1 MRAAMLF
8 GWADDIEMQQEI
20 MKLDTPEKINKFFAV
35 HPDVIFVVD
44 QLNALEVRA
53 DDKEPT
59 VQKKA
64 SLSQW
69 LQRLM
74 SPEQAKAILSS
85 SANNHSIL
93 HRATR
98 EPTDENIIYAYNGL
112 TRVSLSE
119 SN

>member
-1 MRAAMLF
+1 MLNN
-8 GWADDIEMQQEI
+8 
-20 MKLDTPEKINKFFAV
+20 LEKINKFFKA
-35 HPDVIFVVD
+35 HPKVILVIH
-44 QLNALEVRA
+44 QLNALEKKV
-53 DDKEPT
+53 DDSKVT
-59 VQKKA
+59 VQRKSDA
-64 SLSQW
+64 HQL
-69 LQRLM
+69 LQSLM